1 MVRTMVAASTPYR
14 LASSREERKKV
25 SPGFSRI
32 MPSNFFRLL
41 LSLACDFAY
50 RISSGVRPTE
60 RTLSWDVL
68 GGTELRA
75 FVPNFIRL
83 AEPTDGQCLAL
94 SPGRS

>member
-1 MVRTMVAASTPYR
+1 
-14 LASSREERKKV
+14 V

-60 RTLSWDVL
+60 RTLSLDVL
-68 GGTELRA
+68 SGTELRA

-83 AEPTDGQCLAL
+83 A
-94 SPGRS
+94 